1 MTCPPGVQGTK
12 AGWKRH
18 ITFPY
23 AEKAV
28 EGRREEFSAS
38 RRRSHGDI
46 TPRPLRWSEP
56 RGSPRERTAAPND
69 SNFTDEDTSK
79 SGSHE
84 TYSGGPR
91 SARGGSGKNA
101 SVSDDGHTGEGNAS
115 SLEYRLH
122 EFGVM
127 HPSHDFS
134 YWPGFSLN
142 PALWNLTSLDH
153 SYRETHGRPLRFD
166 SQNMRCGYSPV
177 QSK

>member
-18 ITFPY
+18 ITLPC
-23 AEKAV
+23 AEKTV
-28 EGRREEFSAS
+28 QGRRGEFSAPP
-38 RRRSHGDI
+38 RGSHEHIPPG
-46 TPRPLRWSEP
+46 PRWWSEP
-56 RGSPRERTAAPND
+56 RESPRERTAASKD
-69 SNFTDEDTSK
+69 SNFADEDTNK
-79 SGSHE
+79 NETHE
-84 TYSGGPR
+84 EYSGGPR
-91 SARGGSGKNA
+91 SPRGGSANNA
-101 SVSDDGHTGEGNAS
+101 SVSDDDHTGEGNAS

-153 SYRETHGRPLRFD
+153 SYRQTHGRPLRFD
-166 SQNMRCGYSPV
+166 SQNIRCG
-177 QSK
+177 